1 MAETQTVLKNK
12 TLTLAL
18 SNPSSKTT
26 QSQLEDIVKNIR
38 LAHINDVNTLN
49 EQIKRRDEIIDEQN
63 DIIEDLLD
71 EREAVI
77 NEEPQRT
84 KIDCIMQV
92 SKVEEFLKKS
102 SEEKEYHEHLNE
114 LIDFAGSEHHV

>member
-26 QSQLEDIVKNIR
+26 QSQLEDIVKNLR

-71 EREAVI
+71 EREAII
-77 NEEPQRT
+77 NEEPVLIQQHQTNRFEERFQRI
-84 KIDCIMQV
+84 KNRM
-92 SKVEEFLKKS
+92 
-102 SEEKEYHEHLNE
+102 YNE
-114 LIDFAGSEHHV
+114 GFKGRRERTQ